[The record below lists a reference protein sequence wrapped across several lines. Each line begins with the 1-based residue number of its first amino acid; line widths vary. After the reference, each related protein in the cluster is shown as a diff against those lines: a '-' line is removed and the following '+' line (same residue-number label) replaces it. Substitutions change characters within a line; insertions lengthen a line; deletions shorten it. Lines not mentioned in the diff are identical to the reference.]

1 MLLTT
6 NLIDNFF
13 NDSFA
18 IRKMNYINYTDD
30 VTHDDDGATIKMKV
44 PGFNKKSI
52 DISVDSETLTI
63 EGKTDD
69 DSFVK
74 RFSIDNKFDFDS
86 IDAKVVDG
94 LLTLS
99 IPYKA
104 EVKPRKIKVNKCYLS
119 LLIFKV
125 KSGRSLAKYR
135 GRKLTTTPNLNNG
148 MSVI

>member
-1 MLLTT
+1 MILTQDLL
-6 NLIDNFF
+6 NNFF
-13 NDSFA
+13 DDSFA
-18 IRKMNYINYTDD
+18 IRKMNRINYTDD
-30 VTHDDDGATIKMKV
+30 VTHNDDGATIKMKV

-86 IDAKVVDG
+86 IDATVVDG

-104 EVKPRKIKVNKCYLS
+104 EVKPRKIKVN
-119 LLIFKV
+119 
-125 KSGRSLAKYR
+125 
-135 GRKLTTTPNLNNG
+135 
-148 MSVI
+148 

>member
-1 MLLTT
+1 MILTS

-13 NDSFA
+13 DDSFA
-18 IRKMNYINYTDD
+18 IRKMNKINYTDD
-30 VTHDDDGATIKMKV
+30 VTHDDDGATIKLRV
-44 PGFNKKSI
+44 PGFNKTSI

-104 EVKPRKIKVNKCYLS
+104 EVKPRKIKVN
-119 LLIFKV
+119 
-125 KSGRSLAKYR
+125 
-135 GRKLTTTPNLNNG
+135 
-148 MSVI
+148 

>member
-1 MLLTT
+1 MILTS
-6 NLIDNFF
+6 NFIDNFF
-13 NDSFA
+13 DDTFA
-18 IRKMNYINYTDD
+18 IRKMNRINYTDD

-104 EVKPRKIKVNKCYLS
+104 EVKPRKIKVN
-119 LLIFKV
+119 
-125 KSGRSLAKYR
+125 
-135 GRKLTTTPNLNNG
+135 
-148 MSVI
+148 

>member
-1 MLLTT
+1 MILTSSLL
-6 NLIDNFF
+6 NDFF
-13 NDSFA
+13 DDSFA
-18 IRKMNYINYTDD
+18 IRRMNKINYTDD
-30 VTHDDDGATIKMKV
+30 VTHDDDGATIKLKV

-52 DISVDSETLTI
+52 DISVDSEHLTI

-69 DSFVK
+69 DSFTK

-104 EVKPRKIKVNKCYLS
+104 EVKPRKIKVN
-119 LLIFKV
+119 
-125 KSGRSLAKYR
+125 
-135 GRKLTTTPNLNNG
+135 
-148 MSVI
+148 

>member
-1 MLLTT
+1 MFLER
-6 NLIDNFF
+6 NFIDNFF
-13 NDSFA
+13 DDSFA
-18 IRKMNYINYTDD
+18 IRRMNNYGNI
-30 VTHDDDGATIKMKV
+30 THDDDGATIKLKV

-52 DISVDSETLTI
+52 DISVDSEHLTI

-74 RFSIDNKFDFDS
+74 RYSIDNKFDLDE

-104 EVKPRKIKVNKCYLS
+104 EVKPRKIKVN
-119 LLIFKV
+119 
-125 KSGRSLAKYR
+125 
-135 GRKLTTTPNLNNG
+135 
-148 MSVI
+148 

>member
-1 MLLTT
+1 MILTQD
-6 NLIDNFF
+6 LINNFF
-13 NDSFA
+13 DDSFA
-18 IRKMNYINYTDD
+18 IRKMNKINYTDD

-63 EGKTDD
+63 EGKTND

-104 EVKPRKIKVNKCYLS
+104 EVKPRKIKVN
-119 LLIFKV
+119 
-125 KSGRSLAKYR
+125 
-135 GRKLTTTPNLNNG
+135 
-148 MSVI
+148 

>member
-1 MLLTT
+1 MILTS
-6 NLIDNFF
+6 NLINDFF
-13 NDSFA
+13 DDSFA
-18 IRKMNYINYTDD
+18 IRRMNKINYTDD
-30 VTHDDDGATIKMKV
+30 VTHDDDGATIKLKV

-69 DSFVK
+69 DSFTK

-104 EVKPRKIKVNKCYLS
+104 EVKPRKIKVN
-119 LLIFKV
+119 
-125 KSGRSLAKYR
+125 
-135 GRKLTTTPNLNNG
+135 
-148 MSVI
+148 